1 MSWIDGETGLPV
13 ETSEKI
19 KKKLISIT
27 QINQELSNRLV
38 ILEEEK
44 RRLMSSIE
52 NLQNKVDELLLENI
66 KLKEQL
72 ERLTST
78 DNAS

>member
-13 ETSEKI
+13 EASEKI